1 MNERDFVIWM
11 NGFVRACHPNL
22 PTHEQWDK
30 LVDTLNNVETS
41 SIKKS
46 IFDSEKKTVFDIGH
60 VKVPKEYWKTEVST
74 NNKQLLND

>member
-1 MNERDFVIWM
+1 MKEREFVTWM
-11 NGFVRACHPNL
+11 KGFVTAIDPNQ
-22 PTHEQWDK
+22 PTPMQWQE
-30 LVDTLNNVETS
+30 LVDTLNKVETS